1 MKSILYRLI
10 YYPLALIFLIIL
22 IYYEAPWL
30 ITKNTPFFLKDFGF
44 YYLLGLFIIID
55 GLLEKSN
62 SKKLDENLLLKIL
75 ICVISLLFFFLGY
88 KFTPESENFLTFNGW
103 MDYVV
108 IIFAGSI
115 WIGLYFQMLTKN
127 ERKKDLY
134 SDDLWK
140 KLEYWGKKLDIGQKV
155 NINKNCSIERK
166 ENPEAKPFNITLEI
180 SLKGEISTWGWT
192 FESKNALTHFEP
204 SDKFYSGTEK
214 YEYPDEYP
222 NLYFLH
228 KAICK

>member
-75 ICVISLLFFFLGY
+75 ICVISLLFFFLGINLHLNP
-88 KFTPESENFLTFNGW
+88 KTFLLSMGGW
-103 MDYVV
+103 
-108 IIFAGSI
+108 I
-115 WIGLYFQMLTKN
+115 ML
-127 ERKKDLY
+127 
-134 SDDLWK
+134 
-140 KLEYWGKKLDIGQKV
+140 
-155 NINKNCSIERK
+155 
-166 ENPEAKPFNITLEI
+166 
-180 SLKGEISTWGWT
+180 
-192 FESKNALTHFEP
+192 
-204 SDKFYSGTEK
+204 
-214 YEYPDEYP
+214 
-222 NLYFLH
+222 
-228 KAICK
+228 